1 MITEEQLEA
10 EIKATQAF
18 IKYLH
23 KEHAEEDF
31 PELQGYLD
39 ALIFVWRGKL
49 D

>member
-10 EIKATQAF
+10 EIEATKTF
-18 IKYLH
+18 IRYLH
-23 KEHAEEDF
+23 QQHAEEDF
-31 PELQGYLD
+31 PEMQGYLD